1 MQQIGRTIAAVNEI
15 SGAIAATVVEQTAAT
30 SEISRNAGEAA
41 RGTEDVSAN
50 VSRVL
55 AAARQT
61 GSAAAQ
67 VQSAAAELAAQSLT
81 VKRDVDSFLSD
92 IQAA

>member
-1 MQQIGRTIAAVNEI
+1 MSRTDPATASGTDAAQPTG
-15 SGAIAATVVEQTAAT
+15 SHAAAEVPAT
-30 SEISRNAGEAA
+30 TRQNGTTQPAGT
-41 RGTEDVSAN
+41 GD
-50 VSRVL
+50 
-55 AAARQT
+55 AARQT